1 MIRSDTRHLDR
12 RRRHQGRASCEVTG
26 RRFEVQG
33 SAQGLYTN
41 EAVKER
47 RLLRELFR
55 QSRMA
60 LAALPGEGDP

>member
-1 MIRSDTRHLDR
+1 MYK
-12 RRRHQGRASCEVTG
+12 
-26 RRFEVQG
+26 
-33 SAQGLYTN
+33 QGLYTN
-41 EAVKER
+41 EAVEER